1 MTRGTLN
8 FGGNTVKVWL
18 EIEDGEIRASSTR
31 PKESIRFLDFAG
43 KYESE
48 VVSQMKPASQ
58 ASIKSVLGVLTKHF
72 GARKL
77 GEIGTEE
84 IQKFITGNLG
94 SPKTIKNQIGIFRMC
109 WNKARA
115 WGYVKTNPFEFLSMP
130 RSPLT
135 NIHCLSVDEVRAI
148 VRKTGGE
155 FRAMLAILAE
165 TGMRGGELCGL
176 AREDVDLDARII
188 RIRRSAFQGKLQTPK
203 TGNAVRTI
211 YISGQLARELRRF
224 YDADRCLELDARPQN
239 RQEIGSN
246 NRIARRDCGERQQSD
261 LYSATVRDADIPEIP
276 APRLNL
282 LFPYK
287 GNPRNNGEIV
297 RRLKPVLGTGV
308 GLHAFRHAN
317 ISLMAS
323 LGVPLHIQKE
333 RIGHASGDIT
343 ARYTH
348 SSPEDHKKYAEII
361 GQALCTENGLS
372 MAMGAD

>member
-1 MTRGTLN
+1 MTRGELH
-8 FGGNTVKVWL
+8 FKGNTVKVWI
-18 EIEDGEIRASSTR
+18 ETREDGIFASDAK

-48 VVSQMKPASQ
+48 CVSQMKPASQ
-58 ASIKSVLGVLTKHF
+58 ASIKSVLKVLVGHF

-94 SPKTIKNQIGIFRMC
+94 SPKTIKNQIGIFRMA

-115 WGYVKTNPFEFLSMP
+115 WGYVKNNPFEFLSLP

-135 NIHCLSVDEVRAI
+135 EVRCLLVDEVRAI

-176 AREDVDLDARII
+176 AREDVDLDARVI

-211 YISGQLARELRRF
+211 HISGQLARELQVWRATDPQGRSQPMLSPLSGGGRSTI
-224 YDADRCLELDARPQN
+224 DAKCDVGTRPVN
-239 RQEIGSN
+239 S
-246 NRIARRDCGERQQSD
+246 
-261 LYSATVRDADIPEIP
+261 
-276 APRLNL
+276 L

-287 GNPRNNGEIV
+287 GNPWNNGEIV
-297 RRLKPVLGTGV
+297 RRLKPVLGSGV
-308 GLHAFRHAN
+308 GLHALRHAN

-361 GQALCTENGLS
+361 GQTLCTENVLRATAG
-372 MAMGAD
+372 GD